1 MKFVRVVE
9 VDQQAGDDCCYDI
22 DVKPTEPTKADK
34 AAAELFEIYTA
45 QGEKVCQTR
54 FAEMQAGL
62 KHFEAMI
69 LREKFY
75 WLLKKAGKV

>member
-1 MKFVRVVE
+1 MTVIKKTAEFQSKVHP
-9 VDQQAGDDCCYDI
+9 
-22 DVKPTEPTKADK
+22 KPIESTKADK
-34 AAAELFEIYTA
+34 AAAELFEIYTTS
-45 QGEKVCQTR
+45 GEKVCQTR